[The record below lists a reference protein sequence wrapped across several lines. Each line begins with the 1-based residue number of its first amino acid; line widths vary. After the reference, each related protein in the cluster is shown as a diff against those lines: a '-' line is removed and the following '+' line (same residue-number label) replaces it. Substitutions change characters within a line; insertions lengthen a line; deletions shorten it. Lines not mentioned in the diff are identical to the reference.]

1 MDMTPRMKQIF
12 RVLLKEE
19 GAISVKELAS
29 RIAVSKRTVQREM
42 EYMNRSLR
50 GYDIDFVSK
59 TGVGIWLEG
68 SQEEKKRLLADISDG
83 DDYDVSN
90 REERRKRLILE
101 ILKEKGLKKLFY
113 YSASAG
119 VSEATVSTD
128 LEAVEEW
135 LNRYGLKVVRKP
147 GSGILVEGTEEN
159 YRRAIRA
166 FINENIDTKVIR
178 DAYEGELSGESGQF
192 DMLKKSNIGQI
203 LNDDIMRRVMDCIVG
218 MDDVRVLTLTENS
231 YVGLVIH
238 ISIAINRILKNEVIE
253 DDGRWNGNEKQDED
267 YQLAQSIVREL
278 EAEFEIQIPD
288 VEIAYICLHIKGA
301 KHEKIQWS
309 GKSTVSME
317 NRELQQL
324 VNDMIDAYDSEKAY
338 LLKQDDEFIQGL
350 LAHLQPTLIRL
361 MHGMQIENPVLMEIQ
376 RDYPDMYDRCIK
388 VAGVIEAGTGKSV
401 PPEEIGFLTVH
412 FGAAMVRLQGRS
424 EQVRRVHAGV
434 ICSSGIG
441 VSRLMTSKLERVF
454 RDRMDLTTFGK
465 NDITPYVIGKMDFFI
480 SSIPMEQL
488 DVPVIF
494 VNPLLGDD
502 DMEHIRNM
510 IYQYARTPE
519 KHKAADTFSMQLEEI
534 NLMAAQI
541 NMVIKYMDF
550 FKVDNRISF
559 DELLIAVS
567 EKLSPYSDR
576 REMIREDIRRREQ
589 IASQVFAEFGFAL
602 LHTRTKGVIRPVFNV
617 CMTKNLGPFEDP
629 YFKGISVVFVMLV
642 PMDEHVQVNNDIL
655 GYISSVLIEEYE
667 FLDVVSRGKKEEI
680 RSSLSGYLK
689 KYFNKYLSGLH

>member
-147 GSGILVEGTEEN
+147 GSGILVDGTEEN

-361 MHGMQIENPVLMEIQ
+361 MHGMQIENPVLMEIK

-617 CMTKNLGPFEDP
+617 CMTKDLGPFEDP
-629 YFKGISVVFVMLV
+629 YFKGISVVFVMLI

-680 RSSLSGYLK
+680 RSSLSGY
-689 KYFNKYLSGLH
+689 